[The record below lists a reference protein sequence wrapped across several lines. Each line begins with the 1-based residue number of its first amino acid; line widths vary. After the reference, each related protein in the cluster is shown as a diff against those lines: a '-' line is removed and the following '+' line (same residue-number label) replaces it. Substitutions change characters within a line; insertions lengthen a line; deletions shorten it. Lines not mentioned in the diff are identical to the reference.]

1 MSHDDIIAMAVEV
14 GFNPKMNHSLRR
26 TLIQFAGLIQ
36 TATLEA
42 TAIAAEPQPAVW
54 MQSDH
59 LNKFIHQHCGSDS
72 MLARCSHR
80 QLMTDYQP
88 LYTAPVA
95 AQREWVGLTEEDIF
109 DEWGNCQPIDH

>member
-1 MSHDDIIAMAVEV
+1 MT
-14 GFNPKMNHSLRR
+14 KRR
-26 TLIQFAGLIQ
+26 AQLK
-36 TATLEA
+36 
-42 TAIAAEPQPAVW
+42 AAQPAPVAAQQQPAVW

-95 AQREWVGLTEEDIF
+95 APQREWVGLTEDDIF
-109 DEWGNCQPIDH
+109 DEWGNCQPIDHGFPERYAKALDAALKEKNA